1 MNIKKARTS
10 FTIVREL
17 NPSTAIFLRLFTLSA
32 LSCCFTFV
40 SCQSN
45 DVSPSTADKSTFAIT
60 TTGISLDISASSSQ
74 SVQVNSF
81 SENGKSNSSIIFITN
96 DFRSNCLFLGVF
108 SSSIS
113 SISAVSAVCCSIFLS

>member
-1 MNIKKARTS
+1 M
-10 FTIVREL
+10 REL
-17 NPSTAIFLRLFTLSA
+17 NPSTAILLRLFTLSA

-81 SENGKSNSSIIFITN
+81 SENGKCNSSTIFITN

-108 SSSIS
+108 SSGIS
-113 SISAVSAVCCSIFLS
+113 SISAVFCSMA